1 MAEKMG
7 ILGRKLGMTRI
18 FAGDGSAVAVTVGS
32 GWSLPCYPGQ
42 DR

>member
-18 FAGDGSAVAVTVGS
+18 FAGDGSAVAVT
-32 GWSLPCYPGQ
+32 SLPCYPGQ

>member
-18 FAGDGSAVAVTVGS
+18 FAGDGDS
-32 GWSLPCYPGQ
+32 GRALPRHPGE